1 MPAGTESLRERVARL
16 EKEVADNRIL
26 RRRVEEITD
35 QLAQLLV
42 ATVDRD
48 EVRVQEL
55 LEELRRSASGRS
67 A

>member
-1 MPAGTESLRERVARL
+1 MAGTESLRERVARL
-16 EKEVADNRIL
+16 EKEVADNRVL

-48 EVRVQEL
+48 EARVQEL